1 MFDFSRINAD
11 NLTFCWIVAAIAV
24 VLLLNNTR
32 R

>member
-1 MFDFSRINAD
+1 MFDFSRITAD
-11 NLTFCWIVAAIAV
+11 DLTFAWIVIAIAV